1 MKRYCIVVFVLS
13 MLTLASASYGQNATQ
28 SENKQAASNNAA
40 LQEELTAVEKG
51 LWDAWKHNNVAAFHA
66 VLRDDI
72 VAVGSSGVSEKA
84 EVLHRLNNKGC
95 SLTDYSLEDFKLLM
109 LDKSTA
115 LLTFKGAYTCEGQN
129 KRSGFFSA
137 IFTNADGKSHYSS
150 DTFTSGN
157 AKLPSG
163 SDAFIGSR
171 GNLISGKWMN
181 AACTESSN

>member
-1 MKRYCIVVFVLS
+1 MKRYRIVVFAS
-13 MLTLASASYGQNATQ
+13 CMITLVSASYGQSAEKPDRDELKT
-28 SENKQAASNNAA
+28 
-40 LQEELTAVEKG
+40 ELTAVEKG

-66 VLRDDI
+66 VLRDDV
-72 VAVGSSGVSEKA
+72 VAIGPGGVSEKA

-95 SLTDYSLEDFKLLM
+95 ALTDYSLEDFKLLM

-129 KRSGFFSA
+129 KRSGVFSA
-137 IFTNADGKSHYSS
+137 VFTNVDGKSHYSS

-157 AKLPSG
+157 AKPTSG
-163 SDAFIGSR
+163 GDSFMSR
-171 GNLISGKWMN
+171 GGNLISGKWMN